1 MLLGLLLS
9 ILITGMKAQGN
20 KEIDLLET
28 ILKKKKKKETE
39 SNFTFSNII
48 LYLILPDFLVSSY
61 KI

>member
-20 KEIDLLET
+20 EKIDLLET
-28 ILKKKKKKETE
+28 ILKKKKKNHE
-39 SNFTFSNII
+39 SNSTFCNII
-48 LYLILPDFLVSSY
+48 LHLILPDFLVSNY